1 MGKLDKI
8 KNVNLAELDENHTL
22 KDSLE
27 GEKQTENTPQ
37 GPQVAEKMAD
47 PVGRHYN
54 VDAEIDKSELRSF
67 LLGHAFRQPMSYLLM
82 FMGVAFGIYTAISQK
97 NPLFG
102 ILIAAV
108 IVIGYPVTIANKA
121 GKIKVKNKTFS
132 ETFHYMF
139 DEKGCHLQLS
149 REAIDVEWKYFKKIM
164 VTGKV
169 AVIYTSAANGYIVP
183 IQAMG
188 AQKDEILS
196 FLREKIK
203 R

>member
-1 MGKLDKI
+1 MGKLNKI

-27 GEKQTENTPQ
+27 GNKQTKNVEQ
-37 GPQVAEKMAD
+37 GPQVTEKMAD

-54 VDAEIDKSELRSF
+54 VDAEIDRSELRSF
-67 LLGHAFRQPMSYLLM
+67 LMGHAFRQPMSYLLM
-82 FMGVAFGIYTAISQK
+82 LMGVAFGVYTGITQH
-97 NPLFG
+97 NPFFG
-102 ILIAAV
+102 IVISAV
-108 IVIGYPVTIANKA
+108 ILIGYPITIANKA
-121 GKIKVKNKTFS
+121 GKIKAKNKTFS

-164 VTGKV
+164 VTSKV

-188 AQKDEILS
+188 AQKEEILS

-203 R
+203 